1 MPIRIRY
8 RNDSSQECTIRPTPL
23 IAISTN
29 ILKTGAGE
37 AYGVNYSITLTGTL
51 LPDEGTPY
59 ATDNTGVEAGT
70 VGDAFPFFGTP
81 VPVPALTGPYE
92 SFDNNISHVSSRPP
106 HQQIP
111 ASHNATALISK
122 QRALRAL
129 FAQDGQRLE
138 ITDLSGDQPAVICF
152 PRFLSIEF
160 GAGPYIFRSDYTINL
175 EADVLFHRDNA
186 NLHLDHE
193 GTVIPHASGD
203 SASIIDAVV
212 PGITEEKLVVE
223 MSGAFVANF
232 SENWSIEVND
242 TNGETYVDGNGIT
255 QILPKS
261 YRISHSLSATGK
273 KHYMMKEDESVEKI
287 PAWESARK
295 FVTGRLSKDA
305 SVAGYPNILGQVG
318 SGTINLMEIYGGF
331 NCVRTESISEND
343 GSFSVTE
350 NWLLASGSAYENY
363 KIDLSTSSSSPF
375 VNVSINGSIKGL
387 TTITPSGDIYGGT
400 GDSGVRPYDNA
411 VNKYNQITNNGY
423 FGVGSDI
430 YKRANNMVA
439 VGLNSQPLSVALGS
453 NEFTGDLSYTLAFD
467 NRPTNIISGVIAET
481 LQISDTYPG
490 DVFAVVPVL
499 GRATGPILQYI
510 GGRTEYKRDVSLN
523 LTMDYTKVPYGS
535 GRDPLMLKKPSVV
548 EPTASQI
555 ANLLKEVSPNSEPGV
570 RKCFVS
576 APSESWSPKTGTYS
590 FNISFTYELD
600 R

>member
-8 RNDSSQECTIRPTPL
+8 QNDSSQECTIRPTPL

-51 LPDEGTPY
+51 LPEEGTPY
-59 ATDNTGVEAGT
+59 ATDNTGVGAGT
-70 VGDAFPFFGTP
+70 VGGIFPFFGTP
-81 VPVPALTGPYE
+81 SPAPALTGPY
-92 SFDNNISHVSSRPP
+92 SAFDNNISHVSSRPP
-106 HQQIP
+106 HQKVP
-111 ASHNATALISK
+111 YSHAATALISK

-152 PRFLSIEF
+152 PRFASIEF
-160 GAGPYIFRSDYTINL
+160 GAGPYVNKSDYTINL
-175 EADVLFHRDNA
+175 EADVLFHRDDAAIN
-186 NLHLDHE
+186 LDHE
-193 GTVIPHASGD
+193 GTIIPHASGD
-203 SASIIDAVV
+203 SASITDAVV

-232 SENWSIEVND
+232 SESWSIEVND
-242 TNGETYVDGNGIT
+242 ANGETYVDGNGLT

-295 FVTGRLSKDA
+295 FVTGRLNKNAAVD
-305 SVAGYPNILGQVG
+305 GYPNILGQIG
-318 SGTINLMEIYGGF
+318 SGTINLINLYGGF
-331 NCVRTESISEND
+331 NCVRTENVSEND

-363 KIDLSTSSSSPF
+363 KIDLSTSSSDPF
-375 VNVSINGSIKGL
+375 VNVNINGSIKGL
-387 TTITPSGDIYGGT
+387 TTITPSGEIYGGI

-411 VNKYNQITNNGY
+411 ISKYNQITNNGY

-439 VGLNSQPLSVALGS
+439 VELNSQPLSVALGS
-453 NEFTGDLSYTLAFD
+453 NEFTGDLSYTLAFN

-481 LQISDTYPG
+481 LSINDTYPG

-499 GRATGPILQYI
+499 GRATGPVLQYI

-535 GRDPLMLKKPSVV
+535 ARDPLMFKKPSVV

-555 ANLLKEVSPNSEPGV
+555 ADLLQEVSPNNEPGV